1 MFRDQFS
8 RLGSS
13 LLRTLG
19 LLAMVLMLSLL
30 ATNRAQAQNPVIG
43 WDAIASTTIVTNA
56 HEPPAVAAVWFAYVH
71 LAVYDAVNAI
81 DQQHQPYLFTTDAPA
96 GASEDAA
103 AIAAAHRVLVHYF
116 PAQQT
121 TLDGQFT
128 TSIAALTDTPASIAA
143 GEAVGES
150 AAQALIAARAN
161 DGLLA
166 NVPYT
171 PPVGPGFWQPTPP
184 LFGPP
189 LAPWLGQMV
198 PFTMTSAAQ
207 FFPHDGPD
215 RLQSKRWIDDYTE
228 TMSLG
233 ALNSTVRTSEQTEI
247 GLFWTE
253 HPNQQYA
260 RAFRGLAIQE
270 GLDTADTAR
279 LMAML
284 TAGLADGAIGC
295 FNAKYTYSFWR
306 PVTAIPAGGGNSKL
320 TADLGWTPLGSTP
333 SHPEYPA
340 AHGCVTGAV
349 AAILEGYFGTPNVR
363 FSVDS
368 LVTNTTHVFNNTD
381 DLINEVKNARI
392 YAGFHYRHS
401 VDDGARLG
409 QRVAEQLLKQFFKP
423 VKQHN

>member
-1 MFRDQFS
+1 M
-8 RLGSS
+8 
-13 LLRTLG
+13 RTLG
-19 LLAMVLMLSLL
+19 LLAMTLTLSLL
-30 ATNRAQAQNPVIG
+30 ATSRAQAQNPVID

-56 HEPPAVAAVWFAYVH
+56 HESPAAAALWFAYVH
-71 LAVYDAVNAI
+71 LAIYDAVNAI
-81 DQQHQPYLFTTDAPA
+81 DQQHRPYLFTSDAPA

-103 AIAAAHRVLVHYF
+103 AVAAAHRVLVHYF
-116 PAQQT
+116 PVQQAS
-121 TLDGQFT
+121 LDGQFAA
-128 TSIAALTDTPASIAA
+128 SIAAITDTPASITD
-143 GEAVGES
+143 GEVVGES

-184 LFGPP
+184 SFGPP
-189 LAPWLGQMV
+189 ITPWLGQMV

-215 RLQSKRWIDDYTE
+215 RLRSKRWIDDYNE
-228 TMSLG
+228 TMTLG
-233 ALNSTVRTSEQTEI
+233 ALDSTVRTSEQTEI

-253 HPNQQYA
+253 HATQQDA

-284 TAGLADGAIGC
+284 FAGAADGAIGC
-295 FNAKYTYSFWR
+295 WNAKYTYSFWR
-306 PVTAIPAGGGNSKL
+306 PVTAIPAGGGNPKL
-320 TADLGWTPLGSTP
+320 AADPAWTPLATTP

-349 AAILEGYFGTPNVR
+349 ATIIKGYFGTPNVQ

-368 LVTNTTHVFNNTD
+368 LVTNTTHVFNHTD

-409 QRVAEQLLKQFFKP
+409 ERVAKQLLKRFFKP
-423 VKQHN
+423 VKQHT